1 MYLYIN
7 TFIYKFGVL
16 VVLVALIG
24 SLFTLLV
31 VLVVLVVVVLVVGLL
46 TALRAAPR
54 GAVGQWP
61 PASAAR
67 LRRRSARRAR
77 RPGGA
82 DAEGRAAQGVD
93 PEARLYMGA
102 PI

>member
-7 TFIYKFGVL
+7 AFIYKFGVL

-31 VLVVLVVVVLVVGLL
+31 VLVVLVVVLVVGLL

>member
-24 SLFTLLV
+24 TLFTLLV
-31 VLVVLVVVVLVVGLL
+31 VLVVLVVVLVVGLL

>member
-31 VLVVLVVVVLVVGLL
+31 VLVVLVVVLVVGLL